1 MERYL
6 SVFSPNA
13 GKCGKTLRKKSP
25 YSELFWSAF
34 FQHFPAFGLNMERYL
49 SVFSLNA
56 GKCGKTLRKK
66 SPYSEL
72 FWSAFFQ
79 HFPALGLNTES
90 PYLVRM
96 WENAGKMQTRI
107 SPNFD
112 SFCAVLD
119 VLRFSLIIYL
129 YQSCLCSSW
138 NLSIFSIKT
147 RKMYHYLKFDNAN
160 LSRKHYGLESQV
172 FVVIMLVLL
181 TLSMLL
187 IYMLKFSIPTYT
199 L

>member
-1 MERYL
+1 MPKKSPYSELFWSAFFPHFPAFGLNMERYL

-34 FQHFPAFGLNMERYL
+34 SQHFPAFGLNMERYL

-79 HFPALGLNTES
+79 HFPAFGLNMER
-90 PYLVRM
+90 YEV
-96 WENAGKMQTRI
+96 KMQEKCGPECLRI
-107 SPNFD
+107 RTLFTQWT
-112 SFCAVLD
+112 VWQTQ
-119 VLRFSLIIYL
+119 SLLLLSYIIF
-129 YQSCLCSSW
+129 Q
-138 NLSIFSIKT
+138 IQF
-147 RKMYHYLKFDNAN
+147 
-160 LSRKHYGLESQV
+160 
-172 FVVIMLVLL
+172 
-181 TLSMLL
+181 TLN
-187 IYMLKFSIPTYT
+187 
-199 L
+199 